1 MVPVILSKK
10 DEIISSATLNSAFL
24 CRYFDIVPEHIN
36 ENDFS
41 GNNKTAFK
49 GYAQI
54 IEAESVVKG
63 IIERP
68 PIKGIDYSNNI
79 YCFIGIHLA
88 SNGAFFKDIKNRFE
102 SFSLKNRFA
111 LSLFFNECEKWM
123 RTSNYTTNSDPYNA
137 LLDCL
142 FFKDTLSV
150 EDEKIIFDQLSNNEN
165 ADAIDVALYDKLSRK
180 FTSFKYKDFT
190 SVDLIKNVF
199 INFQDSIKHIT
210 SVRRKGHDSFSIR
223 DEYDIQDLSYL
234 VLRSIFKDLEFE
246 NPHFKLGGT
255 NSKVDLMIENEGVDI
270 ELKMIKDSDKDEKE
284 FIKQLKIDFNDYATW
299 KGLKDLIVFVYD
311 PHNKTTNRNNF
322 YILQGE
328 HLIQGVRFNV
338 HIIVSN

>member
-1 MVPVILSKK
+1 MVPVILTKK
-10 DEIISSATLNSAFL
+10 DEIINSSTLNSAFL
-24 CRYFDIVPEHIN
+24 CRYFGVVPEHIS

-49 GYAQI
+49 GYTQT
-54 IEAESVVKG
+54 IEEESIVKG

-88 SNGAFFKDIKNRFE
+88 SNGAYFKEIENRFE

-111 LSLFFNECEKWM
+111 LSLFFHECEKWM
-123 RTSNYTTNSDPYNA
+123 RTSNYTTNSDPYCV

-142 FFKDTLSV
+142 FFKNILSD
-150 EDEKIIFDQLSNNEN
+150 EDERIIFDQLVNNEN
-165 ADAIDVALYDKLSRK
+165 ADAIDVALYDKLLRK
-180 FTSFKYKDFT
+180 FTSFKYKDLT

-199 INFQDSIKHIT
+199 MNFQDSIKHIT
-210 SVRRKGHDSFSIR
+210 SNRRKGHDSFSIR
-223 DEYDIQDLSYL
+223 DEYDVQDLSYL
-234 VLRSIFKDLEFE
+234 ILRSIFKDLEFE

-255 NSKVDLMIENEGVDI
+255 NSKVDLMIEDEGIDI

-299 KGLKDLIVFVYD
+299 KELKDLIVFIYD
-311 PHNKTTNRNNF
+311 PYNKTTNRNNF
-322 YILQGE
+322 YTLQDE
-328 HLIQGVRFNV
+328 YLIQGVRFNV

>member
-10 DEIISSATLNSAFL
+10 DEIINSSTLNSAFL
-24 CRYFDIVPEHIN
+24 CRYFGIVPEHIN
-36 ENDFS
+36 VNDFS

-54 IEAESVVKG
+54 IEEESVVKG

-79 YCFIGIHLA
+79 YCFIGILLA
-88 SNGAFFKDIKNRFE
+88 SNGAFFDEIKNRFE

-111 LSLFFNECEKWM
+111 LSLFFDECEKWM
-123 RTSNYTTNSDPYNA
+123 RASNYTTNGDPYNA

-142 FFKDTLSV
+142 FFKNTLSV
-150 EDEKIIFDQLSNNEN
+150 EDEKMIFDQLSNNEN

-180 FTSFKYKDFT
+180 FTSFKYKELT

-199 INFQDSIKHIT
+199 MNFQDSIKHIT
-210 SVRRKGHDSFSIR
+210 SGRRKGHDSFSIK
-223 DEYDIQDLSYL
+223 DEYDVQDLSYL
-234 VLRSIFKDLEFE
+234 ILRSIFKELEFE

-255 NSKVDLMIENEGVDI
+255 NSKVDLMIEDEGVDI
-270 ELKMIKDSDKDEKE
+270 ELKMIKVSDKDEKE

-299 KGLKDLIVFVYD
+299 KGLKDLIVFIYD
-311 PHNKTTNRNNF
+311 PYNKTTNKNNF
-322 YILQGE
+322 YSLQGE
-328 HLIQGVRFNV
+328 QTVKGVTFNIHV
-338 HIIVSN
+338 IISN

>member
-1 MVPVILSKK
+1 MVPVIISKK
-10 DEIISSATLNSAFL
+10 EEIINSSTLNSAFL
-24 CRYFDIVPEHIN
+24 CRYFGVIPEHIS

-54 IEAESVVKG
+54 AEEESTVKG

-88 SNGAFFKDIKNRFE
+88 SNGAFFKEIKDRFE
-102 SFSLKNRFA
+102 GFSLKNKFA
-111 LSLFFNECEKWM
+111 LSLFFDECDKWIQ
-123 RTSNYTTNSDPYNA
+123 TLDFTTKSDPYSI
-137 LLDCL
+137 LLDYL
-142 FFKDTLSV
+142 FCKNVLSDK
-150 EDEKIIFDQLSNNEN
+150 DEKIIYGQLTNNEN

-180 FTSFKYKDFT
+180 FTSFKYKELT
-190 SVDLIKNVF
+190 CVELVKNVF
-199 INFQDSIKHIT
+199 MNFQDSIKHIT
-210 SVRRKGHDSFSIR
+210 TSRRKGHDPFLIR
-223 DEYDIQDLSYL
+223 DEYDVQDLSYL
-234 VLRSIFKDLEFE
+234 ILRSIFKDLEFE

-255 NSKVDLMIENEGVDI
+255 NSKVDLMIESEGVDI

-311 PHNKTTNRNNF
+311 PYNKTTNKNNF
-322 YILQGE
+322 YSLQGE
-328 HLIQGVRFNV
+328 HIIQGVRFEV